1 MYTISKVTKEIIDLN
16 KFHLLQRGGKAYY
29 SDLHKKE
36 YLLEDVEELY
46 SHSEIDLFEFKLKV
60 ILTVLPTIISATPQ
74 NPINDH
80 IKQAN
85 NYADEIVKL
94 IYPPKL

>member
-29 SDLHKKE
+29 SDFHKKE
-36 YLLEDVEELY
+36 YPLEDIEELY
-46 SHSEIDLFEFKLKV
+46 SHSEMDFFESKLKI
-60 ILTVLPTIISATPQ
+60 ILTVLPAIISATPQ
-74 NPINDH
+74 NTIIDH

-85 NYADEIVKL
+85 NYADEIVKQL
-94 IYPPKL
+94 FS